1 MVAFSTCFRIY
12 IDFLRALVPI
22 VSYATEEDDNELYIG
37 KSNLFSSFFLYFQLN
52 LEYWTQYLNWF
63 GKSYNGLQVQD
74 RKYA

>member
-37 KSNLFSSFFLYFQLN
+37 KSNLFSSFFFIFSV
-52 LEYWTQYLNWF
+52 EF
-63 GKSYNGLQVQD
+63 GILDPIFKLIW
-74 RKYA
+74 